1 MIIIMF
7 LRPPLAL
14 PRGAPPPAASTAWRQ
29 KVSSV
34 GVIEATG
41 NLKKANPYHHNHHY
55 PCYPP
60 SLQAPPSNPYLENQ
74 WAKLSASMV
83 DLSRWPKKFRT
94 SIRALF
100 LKTFSSFKRKTTTM
114 FPFLVTK
121 LRLCSCS
128 EAEAACARRQGR
140 RVFPTRRSLTRRLAT
155 WIGGKNNNHA
165 ISKDDG
171 DVTQTMA
178 SC

>member
-83 DLSRWPKKFRT
+83 DLSRWPKNFNQ
-94 SIRALF
+94 
-100 LKTFSSFKRKTTTM
+100 SSFLEDIFFLQTETTTM